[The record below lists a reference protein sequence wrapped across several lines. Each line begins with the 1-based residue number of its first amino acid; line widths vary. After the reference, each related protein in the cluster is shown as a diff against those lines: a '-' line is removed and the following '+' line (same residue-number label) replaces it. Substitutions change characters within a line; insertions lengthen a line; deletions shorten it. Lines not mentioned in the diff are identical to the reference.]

1 MSKTPKTYKELKDK
15 NYVMDV
21 KASTDPN
28 EEYTLDIVGS
38 SEAIDRDGDIIMA
51 NGWEL
56 DNYEKNPVFLWGH
69 DHGGLPI
76 GKALVV
82 KVNKKLKR
90 LEFKIKFAVDEY
102 PFAATVY
109 RLFKSGFLNATSVG
123 FMIKEWEYDE
133 DKGENGAFVFLKN
146 ELLELSA
153 VTVPA
158 NPEALMLGV
167 SKGLFNKE
175 DQEHMKSMGML
186 KRIDKEVDEMTEEEK
201 KAKELEATKAKKVED
216 ERLAEEKRL
225 ADEQK
230 TLDEAKEAKR
240 LEDEAVETKRLADE
254 IEAKAI
260 NDEIEFKKSVTE
272 LLVVVKGLEKEINV
286 LKEQVKTNTAAKAVE
301 VIVPPVDEDE
311 PLQKTKE
318 QITEEIAKYLGLTEQ
333 K

>member
-1 MSKTPKTYKELKDK
+1 
-15 NYVMDV
+15 
-21 KASTDPN
+21 
-28 EEYTLDIVGS
+28 
-38 SEAIDRDGDIIMA
+38 
-51 NGWEL
+51 
-56 DNYEKNPVFLWGH
+56 
-69 DHGGLPI
+69 
-76 GKALVV
+76 
-82 KVNKKLKR
+82 
-90 LEFKIKFAVDEY
+90 
-102 PFAATVY
+102 
-109 RLFKSGFLNATSVG
+109 
-123 FMIKEWEYDE
+123 
-133 DKGENGAFVFLKN
+133 
-146 ELLELSA
+146 
-153 VTVPA
+153 
-158 NPEALMLGV
+158 
-167 SKGLFNKE
+167 
-175 DQEHMKSMGML
+175 
-186 KRIDKEVDEMTEEEK
+186 MTEEEK